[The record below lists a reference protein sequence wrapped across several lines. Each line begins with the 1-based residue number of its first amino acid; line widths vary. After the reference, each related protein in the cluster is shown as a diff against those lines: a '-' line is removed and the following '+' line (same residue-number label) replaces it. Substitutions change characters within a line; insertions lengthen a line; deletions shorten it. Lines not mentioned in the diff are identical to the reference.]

1 MSSSLK
7 NNNHVI
13 RLKHVNKCALVDYC
27 GCVPE
32 TWTRS
37 ATLSSARRGFLA
49 NGMTHNVV
57 KTCPVWKNMIKTMP
71 RRVEEKEWEKLNNYE
86 NTKIMFEEHKLNNKI
101 SENTFDSLGFQV
113 DHNAKGKE
121 VDDLRRSDFMP
132 YQRARAIRPNELRP
146 IKSKLVQ
153 KCLEIQNR
161 KKTKT
166 EKRF

>member
-1 MSSSLK
+1 
-7 NNNHVI
+7 
-13 RLKHVNKCALVDYC
+13 
-27 GCVPE
+27 
-32 TWTRS
+32 
-37 ATLSSARRGFLA
+37 
-49 NGMTHNVV
+49 
-57 KTCPVWKNMIKTMP
+57 
-71 RRVEEKEWEKLNNYE
+71 
-86 NTKIMFEEHKLNNKI
+86 MFEEHKLNNKI